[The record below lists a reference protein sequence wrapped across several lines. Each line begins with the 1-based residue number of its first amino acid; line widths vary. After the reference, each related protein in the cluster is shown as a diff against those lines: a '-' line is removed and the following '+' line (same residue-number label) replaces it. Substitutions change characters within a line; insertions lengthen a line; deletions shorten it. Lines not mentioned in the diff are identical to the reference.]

1 MSTSYVTCD
10 QPTLAVVLCSLATGI
25 SALSSI
31 SIFANILDIT
41 NSYSEHVM
49 AISNLAATIPGI
61 VAPYLVGIITNNQV
75 STFNRFQFKMVVGP
89 NGVQFG
95 LESSE

>member
-1 MSTSYVTCD
+1 MSTSYVSCD
-10 QPTLAVVLCSLATGI
+10 QPTLAVVLCSLAMGI

-31 SIFANILDIT
+31 SIFANIMDIT

-49 AISNLAATIPGI
+49 AIFSLAATIPGI

>member
-10 QPTLAVVLCSLATGI
+10 QPTLAVVLCSLAMGI

-49 AISNLAATIPGI
+49 AIFSLAATIPGI

-75 STFNRFQFKMVVGP
+75 STFHRFQFKMVV
-89 NGVQFG
+89 
-95 LESSE
+95 ESNSV

>member
-1 MSTSYVTCD
+1 MSTSYVTYD
-10 QPTLAVVLCSLATGI
+10 QPTLAVVLCSLAMGI

-49 AISNLAATIPGI
+49 AISSLAAIIPGI
-61 VAPYLVGIITNNQV
+61 VTPYLVGIITNNQV